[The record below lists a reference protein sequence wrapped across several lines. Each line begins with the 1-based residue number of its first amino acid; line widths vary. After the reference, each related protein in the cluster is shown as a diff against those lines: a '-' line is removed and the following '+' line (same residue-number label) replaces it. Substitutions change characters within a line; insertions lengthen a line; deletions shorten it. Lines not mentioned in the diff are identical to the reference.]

1 MVKKKN
7 ILKNKFNLSKIKIS
21 PSKFLESTKEKI
33 TNYYTDFQKDR
44 EKEKKKAEKRRV
56 LEEKKELTSKDS
68 FLINIKKIKKIN

>member
-44 EKEKKKAEKRRV
+44 EKEKKKAEKKRV
-56 LEEKKELTSKDS
+56 NKTKKTKAERTS
-68 FLINIKKIKKIN
+68 